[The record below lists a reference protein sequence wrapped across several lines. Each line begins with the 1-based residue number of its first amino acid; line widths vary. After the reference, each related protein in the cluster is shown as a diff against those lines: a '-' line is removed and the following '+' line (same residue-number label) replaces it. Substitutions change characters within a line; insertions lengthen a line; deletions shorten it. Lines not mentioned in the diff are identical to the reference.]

1 MTKTKAFM
9 VAVAL
14 AAGGYTTY
22 RWQAS
27 DTPAQAMK
35 PASDTLVQD
44 RLWIDHLPRNDRD
57 TIQVFIALTQQP
69 IGGFQ
74 TASQWTGKY
83 ELFRYEKSGG
93 EIRAVFPQTG
103 SRETIKAK
111 VSKCD
116 GGWMDYC
123 LELSGS
129 SHGVKR
135 YYSRE
140 DWVIGSLPDAKQLAA
155 TLESAR

>member
-9 VAVAL
+9 VAAAL
-14 AAGGYTTY
+14 AAGGYATY
-22 RWQAS
+22 HWQAGDDS
-27 DTPAQAMK
+27 TPAMREAK
-35 PASDTLVQD
+35 DSVVQD
-44 RLWIDHLPRNDRD
+44 RLWIDHLPRNERD

-74 TASQWTGKY
+74 AASQWTGKY
-83 ELFRYEKSGG
+83 ELFRYEKTGG
-93 EIRAVFPQTG
+93 EIRAVFPQSG
-103 SRETIKAK
+103 SRETIKVK
-111 VSKCD
+111 VSECD

-123 LELSGS
+123 LELTGS

-140 DWVIGSLPDAKQLAA
+140 DWVIGSMPDATQLS
-155 TLESAR
+155 TMLR